1 MRDRVAVALEALGK
15 VRGSRG
21 FRGLDRVS
29 RASLERDL
37 SRIESTLHGGDAY
50 AQALDLFGTP
60 EPSSSR
66 EAPAPVP
73 AAPPPPPA
81 TAAIGGRAATVLEA
95 IDFPAF
101 VASLIH
107 GTFDAI
113 VDASIKQ
120 IHEYSRL
127 VASLS
132 QSLDQFTEDNVTL
145 NAARDRLAERHHNDL
160 LLVLPKAGEASQP
173 QLLPRPEREGE
184 SPAWLAQ
191 YGLEGQSLSAE
202 LTEGPLL
209 ERGRLAAGEDRLQAL
224 ATTVLMGIN
233 RIVVSEGDVRAR
245 LQFHATARDTLRADV
260 EQLGMNVAGRSL
272 SGGSATQMMVST
284 IKANAQT
291 DASIKADLMGE
302 VRVAFRSET
311 FPLERFADSAA
322 IQLINRHAR
331 WKTEP
336 GVAPAPAA
344 AAGSTP
350 SNGFAS
356 GGFASN
362 GSSSNASGGVSP
374 GDVASGGVSAGNGS
388 ATSAAPAPGAQPPA
402 SPGGRA

>member
-1 MRDRVAVALEALGK
+1 
-15 VRGSRG
+15 
-21 FRGLDRVS
+21 
-29 RASLERDL
+29 
-37 SRIESTLHGGDAY
+37 
-50 AQALDLFGTP
+50 
-60 EPSSSR
+60 
-66 EAPAPVP
+66 
-73 AAPPPPPA
+73 
-81 TAAIGGRAATVLEA
+81 VLEA

-132 QSLDQFTEDNVTL
+132 QTLDDFTQDNVTL
-145 NAARDRLAERHHNDL
+145 NAARDRLAERHARDL
-160 LLVLPKAGEASQP
+160 LLVLPRPGETTQP
-173 QLLPRPEREGE
+173 RLLPRPEREGE

-191 YGLEGQSLSAE
+191 YGLEGQTLSAE
-202 LTEGPLL
+202 LTEGALL

-245 LQFHATARDTLRADV
+245 LQFHATARDTLRAEV
-260 EQLGMNVAGRSL
+260 EQVGMNVAGRSL
-272 SGGSATQMMVST
+272 GGGATTQMMVST

-302 VRVAFRSET
+302 VRIAFRSET
-311 FPLERFADSAA
+311 FPLERFADSGA

-336 GVAPAPAA
+336 GAAQAPAAVAAPSAGAGVAPANAVNGSGSSGGGSNGAGSNGSTTAPGVVAPAP
-344 AAGSTP
+344 
-350 SNGFAS
+350 
-356 GGFASN
+356 
-362 GSSSNASGGVSP
+362 
-374 GDVASGGVSAGNGS
+374 
-388 ATSAAPAPGAQPPA
+388 
-402 SPGGRA
+402 GGRA

>member
-1 MRDRVAVALEALGK
+1 
-15 VRGSRG
+15 
-21 FRGLDRVS
+21 
-29 RASLERDL
+29 
-37 SRIESTLHGGDAY
+37 
-50 AQALDLFGTP
+50 
-60 EPSSSR
+60 
-66 EAPAPVP
+66 
-73 AAPPPPPA
+73 
-81 TAAIGGRAATVLEA
+81 VLEA

-132 QSLDQFTEDNVTL
+132 QSLDDFTQDNVTL
-145 NAARDRLAERHHNDL
+145 NAARDRLAERHTQDL
-160 LLVLPKAGEASQP
+160 LLVLPKAGEATQP
-173 QLLPRPEREGE
+173 RLLPRPEREGE

-191 YGLEGQSLSAE
+191 YGLDGQALSAE
-202 LTEGPLL
+202 LTEGALL

-260 EQLGMNVAGRSL
+260 EQTGMNVAGRSL
-272 SGGSATQMMVST
+272 GGGATTQMMVST

-302 VRVAFRSET
+302 VRIAFRSET
-311 FPLERFADSAA
+311 FPLERFADSGA

-336 GVAPAPAA
+336 GTAQAPVA
-344 AAGSTP
+344 TP
-350 SNGFAS
+350 SSNGAS
-356 GGFASN
+356 AAPPNASSGSSTN
-362 GSSSNASGGVSP
+362 GSST
-374 GDVASGGVSAGNGS
+374 NGS
-388 ATSAAPAPGAQPPA
+388 STNGSSTSAPGALTPT